1 MTRTDSEER
10 VLLRQSST
18 IGETMGDLFSGI
30 DAAPFQHLRPRST
43 VARVRDRTVTVAV
56 VSSLAM
62 NTFIAVAALAGP
74 ISRSFVRAEIRTQS
88 QNSVDQ
94 AARAENGTNNVDVVA
109 VDTGRVRSLRSLK

>member
-1 MTRTDSEER
+1 
-10 VLLRQSST
+10 
-18 IGETMGDLFSGI
+18 MGDLFSCI

-62 NTFIAVAALAGP
+62 NTLIAVAALAGP

-94 AARAENGTNNVDVVA
+94 TARAGNGTNNVDVVA
-109 VDTGRVRSLRSLK
+109 VDAGRGRLLQSLR